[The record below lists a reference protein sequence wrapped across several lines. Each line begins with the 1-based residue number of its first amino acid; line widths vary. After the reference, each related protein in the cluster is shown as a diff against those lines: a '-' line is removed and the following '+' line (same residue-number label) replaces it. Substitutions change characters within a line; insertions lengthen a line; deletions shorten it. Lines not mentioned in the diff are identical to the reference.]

1 MGLSSVIKK
10 LKFRLW
16 TAKLSQTAKFL
27 YFWLPNEQLMV
38 QFGKFSAKKS
48 KPSYAMPIIG
58 VALVLFLL
66 GTLGLLVIHA
76 KKLSTYFK
84 ESIEIQVIL
93 RDNVKDKEAI
103 ALKDSIARQPFTKSV
118 EYVTKDM
125 AAAQFKKEFG
135 EDFISLLQY
144 NPLYAS
150 INLKANAAYVNPDS
164 LKNVEAYLTQNAN
177 VREVF
182 YQRAL
187 VDKLNE
193 NVKKIGLV
201 ILVLSVL
208 LALIVIILI
217 DNTIRLAMFSNRFLI
232 KTMQMVGATR
242 WFIARPFDIRSI
254 INGLISALLAV
265 AGVCGVIYFA
275 DKELPELTA
284 MRDYF
289 LIALLFIGMI
299 IIGICISLLS
309 THRSVMKYLRLKL
322 DELY

>member
-1 MGLSSVIKK
+1 MG
-10 LKFRLW
+10 
-16 TAKLSQTAKFL
+16 
-27 YFWLPNEQLMV
+27 

-48 KPSYAMPIIG
+48 KPSYAMSIIG

-66 GTLGLLVIHA
+66 GTLGILVIHA

-201 ILVLSVL
+201 ILVVSIL

-284 MRDYF
+284 MRDYM
-289 LIALLFIGMI
+289 LITLLFIGMI